1 MNKKI
6 IEEDLKNIIST
17 DLPWEKFKD
26 STVLISGASGF
37 LPAYMV
43 DTLMYLNK
51 VRGLNIEVIGL
62 VRNKEKALSRF
73 ANYQDRKDFRLL
85 VQDVCSP
92 IDCTDNIDYIIHA
105 ACQASPKYY
114 GIDPVGTLNANIL
127 GTHNL
132 LTLAGKNPLKSFLFF
147 SSCEVYG
154 QVVSSQ
160 IPTQE
165 DRYGYLDPLHL
176 RSCYAESK
184 RMGET
189 MCLSWFSQYGL
200 STKIVRP
207 FHTYGFGMSLNDG
220 RVYADF
226 VADILSNRDIHIK
239 SDGMATRA
247 FCYIADA
254 TMGFF
259 TVLLNGE
266 NGQAY
271 NVGND
276 LCEISIMDLANR
288 LTTLFPDKNLKI
300 VKDCPANDG
309 GYIKSN
315 VSRSCPDITKLV
327 ALGWQPKTSIEDGF
341 RRTILSFL

>member
-1 MNKKI
+1 MSKKI

-17 DLPWEKFKD
+17 DLPWEEFKD

-51 VRGLNIEVIGL
+51 IRGLNIEVIGL

-73 ANYQDRKDFRLL
+73 ANYQNRKDFRLL

-105 ACQASPKYY
+105 ASQASPKYY
-114 GIDPVGTLNANIL
+114 GSDPVGTLSANIL

-132 LTLAGKNPLKSFLFF
+132 LTLACKNSLKSFLFF

-154 QVVSSQ
+154 QVVYSQ
-160 IPTQE
+160 IPTKE

-200 STKIVRP
+200 PTKIVRP

-288 LTTLFPDKNLKI
+288 LTTLFPDKKLNV
-300 VKDCPANDG
+300 VKDCPANDS
-309 GYIKSN
+309 GYLKSN
-315 VSRSCPDITKLV
+315 VSRSCPDITKI
-327 ALGWQPKTSIEDGF
+327 ATLGWQPKTSIEDGF
-341 RRTILSFL
+341 RRTVLSFL